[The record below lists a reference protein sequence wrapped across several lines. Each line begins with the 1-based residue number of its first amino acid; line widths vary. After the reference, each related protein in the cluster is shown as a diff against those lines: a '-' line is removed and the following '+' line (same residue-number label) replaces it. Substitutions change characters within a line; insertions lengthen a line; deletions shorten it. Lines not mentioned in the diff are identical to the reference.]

1 MDASLLKR
9 IEELRRLKEKFGLDQ
24 KKIARYAEPPK
35 SHITVSYVFKAEN
48 AKYLTETNVAAIEKG
63 VRKILDEFREEL
75 CR

>member
-9 IEELRRLKEKFGLDQ
+9 IEELRRLKDKFGLDQ
-24 KKIARYAEPPK
+24 NKIARYAEPPK
-35 SHITVSYVFKAEN
+35 SYVTVSHVLKAEN
-48 AKYLTETNVAAIEKG
+48 EKYLTETNVAAIEKG

>member
-1 MDASLLKR
+1 MDVSLLKR
-9 IEELRRLKEKFGLDQ
+9 IEELRRLKDKFGLDQ
-24 KKIARYAEPPK
+24 KKIARDAEPPK

-63 VRKILDEFREEL
+63 VWKIRDKFREKL